1 MFRGA
6 GAGVVSAALD
16 AQLAQGAQALGLAL
30 DAPVRAQLLAY
41 LDELGKWNSAYNLT
55 AIRTPSEMVTRHLL
69 DSLAVLPLVAAQAAA
84 GARILDVGSGG
95 GMPGI
100 VLAIARPDWQLTLL
114 DSNGKKA
121 RFLRHLARTLRLAN
135 VEVAETRVEAW
146 TPPAPY
152 ALITSRAFASL
163 ADFVT
168 LTRPLLAPGGVWVA
182 MKGKLDE
189 AELAAAAATVE
200 IREIRA
206 LSVPGLREDRHAVV
220 AGHKP

>member
-1 MFRGA
+1 MSAGLDTQLARGIEA
-6 GAGVVSAALD
+6 LELTLD
-16 AQLAQGAQALGLAL
+16 AT
-30 DAPVRAQLLAY
+30 VRKQLLAY
-41 LDELGKWNSAYNLT
+41 LDELSKWNSAYNLT

-69 DSLAVLPLVAAQAAA
+69 DSLTVLPVVAAYAGD

-95 GMPGI
+95 GMPG
-100 VLAIARPDWQLTLL
+100 VMLAIARPDWQLTLL

-121 RFLRHLARTLRLAN
+121 RFLRHLVRTLQLAN
-135 VEVAETRVEAW
+135 VEVAESRVEAW
-146 TPPAPY
+146 APPAPY

-168 LTRPLLAPGGVWVA
+168 LTQPLLAPGGVWVA

-189 AELAAAAATVE
+189 AERAAAADAVE

-220 AGHKP
+220 AGPKP

>member
-1 MFRGA
+1 MSVG
-6 GAGVVSAALD
+6 LD
-16 AQLAQGAQALGLAL
+16 AQLARGLEALGLAL
-30 DAPVRAQLLAY
+30 DVAARKQLLAY
-41 LDELGKWNSAYNLT
+41 LDELSKWNSAYNLT

-69 DSLAVLPLVAAQAAA
+69 DSLALLPVIAAYVGD
-84 GARILDVGSGG
+84 GARVLDVGSGG

-100 VLAIARPDWQLTLL
+100 MLAIARPDWRLTLL

-121 RFLRHLARTLRLAN
+121 RFLRHLQRVLPLAN
-135 VEVAETRVEAW
+135 VEVAEARVEAW

-152 ALITSRAFASL
+152 AAITSRAFASL
-163 ADFVT
+163 ADFVS

-189 AELAAAAATVE
+189 AELAAAAAAVE
-200 IREIRA
+200 IRETRA

-220 AGHKP
+220 AGPKP